1 MFHFFFLFFVWR
13 TNNKTTHQLTTHSDR
28 QTYQTQP
35 IFSVALLRKICLKQ
49 RKVNKNKFFQHRY
62 CFRFHNSREYSRH
75 DTRAKQE
82 LRFNQSLSIKKKENR
97 VKHIKRALKA
107 TKRGE
112 EDEKRQQAKTKTER
126 ERDDY

>member
-1 MFHFFFLFFVWR
+1 M
-13 TNNKTTHQLTTHSDR
+13 
-28 QTYQTQP
+28 
-35 IFSVALLRKICLKQ
+35 KQ

-82 LRFNQSLSIKKKENR
+82 LRFNKSLSKQLQLKREKKENR

-112 EDEKRQQAKTKTER
+112 EDKKRQQAKTKTER